1 MLIVNFTLPLI
12 LLPQLPAPL
21 FSVSSCFVCSS
32 NLSKTMTEPS
42 SRAPSDEES
51 EGPEEFQWDTEVGT
65 SSTES
70 SAQVLDLMR
79 RGNRAFREKQFEE
92 AISCYSKAQL
102 SKPGVPVILRNR
114 SAAFCRIS
122 QLLRERSATASENQ
136 PLNGLDPTTYA
147 ELALKDAEKV
157 ISIQGDSTKPYLLK
171 AKALILL
178 ERYEEA
184 REALLNGLQ
193 IDPLSHF
200 IKNNLQDLD
209 KVMSGSA
216 KRVKQWKPQRTDD
229 FECTLCLKLLFEP
242 VTTPCGHSLCRSC
255 LLQTMDHGNKCPMC
269 RTVLLISPRT
279 YPVSVTLHNIIQKN
293 FPEEYAERK
302 LEHVNLT
309 SAGIDILPLFVMD
322 VVLPCQ
328 KLSLNIFEPR
338 YRLMVR
344 RIMEGNRRMGMVI
357 LDSATGAIADF
368 ACEVEILE
376 CEPLPDGRFYLEVEG
391 RRRFRNLRS
400 WDQDG
405 YRVAE
410 VEWVQDVLPSEE
422 SLEREDLQ
430 KMVSEASE
438 RAQTWIRNA
447 REAARIGRRARRLE
461 ILQADGVP
469 GVHDPE
475 KFSFWLVNLLNLRP
489 SERLNLLRL
498 RDTRERISRGLDFL
512 NRTDEQGCQVQ

>member
-1 MLIVNFTLPLI
+1 M
-12 LLPQLPAPL
+12 
-21 FSVSSCFVCSS
+21 S
-32 NLSKTMTEPS
+32 EPS
-42 SRAPSDEES
+42 GRSLADDEYDN
-51 EGPEEFQWDTEVGT
+51 PEEFQWDADVS
-65 SSTES
+65 SSTAETS
-70 SAQVLDLMR
+70 VSAQVLDLMR
-79 RGNRAFREKQFEE
+79 RGNRAFREKRIEE

-102 SKPGVPVILRNR
+102 LKPGDPVILSNR
-114 SAAFCRIS
+114 SAAFSRIS
-122 QLLRERSATASENQ
+122 QLLRERSATASEYQ
-136 PLNGLDPTTYA
+136 PLNGLDPTTHA
-147 ELALKDAEKV
+147 ELALKDADKV
-157 ISIQGDSTKPYLLK
+157 ISILSNSPKPYLLK
-171 AKALILL
+171 AKALISL

-184 REALLNGLQ
+184 REALLTGLQ
-193 IDPLSHF
+193 IDPLSHHA
-200 IKNNLQDLD
+200 KNSLHNLD
-209 KVMSGSA
+209 KVISGSA

-242 VTTPCGHSLCRSC
+242 VTTPCGHSFCRSC

-269 RTVLLISPRT
+269 RMVLFISPRT
-279 YPVSVTLHNIIQKN
+279 YPISVTLNNIIQKN

-302 LEHVNLT
+302 LEHANLT
-309 SAGIDILPLFVMD
+309 YGGTDILPLFVMD

-344 RIMEGNRRMGMVI
+344 RIMEGNHRMGMVI
-357 LDSATGAIADF
+357 IDSTTGAIADY

-391 RRRFRNLRS
+391 RRRFHILQS

-410 VEWVQDVLPSEE
+410 VEWIQDVLPSEG
-422 SLEREDLQ
+422 SQEREDLQ
-430 KMVSEASE
+430 QMASEASE
-438 RAQTWIRNA
+438 LAQTWIRNA

-461 ILQADGVP
+461 VLQADGVP
-469 GVHDPE
+469 GARDPE

-498 RDTRERISRGLDFL
+498 RDTRERISCGLDFL
-512 NRTDEQGCQVQ
+512 RRTEEQGCLVQ

>member
-1 MLIVNFTLPLI
+1 M
-12 LLPQLPAPL
+12 A
-21 FSVSSCFVCSS
+21 
-32 NLSKTMTEPS
+32 EPS
-42 SRAPSDEES
+42 ARAPSDKES
-51 EGPEEFQWDTEVGT
+51 EYPEEFLWEDAEVGT
-65 SSTES
+65 SPTES
-70 SAQVLDLMR
+70 SALVMDLMR
-79 RGNRAFREKQFEE
+79 RGNQAFREERFEE

-102 SKPGVPVILRNR
+102 SKPGDSVILSNR

-122 QLLRERSATASENQ
+122 QLLRERPATASENQ
-136 PLNGLDPTTYA
+136 PLNGLDPTTHA
-147 ELALKDAEKV
+147 ELALKDADKV
-157 ISIQGDSTKPYLLK
+157 ISIRGDSAKPYLLK
-171 AKALILL
+171 AKALISL

-184 REALLNGLQ
+184 HEALLTALQ
-193 IDPLSHF
+193 IDPLSHVVMN
-200 IKNNLQDLD
+200 IRQDLD
-209 KVMSGSA
+209 KVTSGSA
-216 KRVKQWKPQRTDD
+216 KRIKQWKLQRTDD

-269 RTVLLISPRT
+269 RTVLFISPRT
-279 YPVSVTLHNIIQKN
+279 YPISVTLNNVIQKN

-302 LEHVNLT
+302 LEHANLT
-309 SAGIDILPLFVMD
+309 YAGTDILPLFVMD

-344 RIMEGNRRMGMVI
+344 RIMEGNHRMGMVI
-357 LDSATGAIADF
+357 LDSTTGAIADF

-391 RRRFRNLRS
+391 RRRFRILRS

-410 VEWVQDVLPSEE
+410 VDWVQDVLPSEG
-422 SLEREDLQ
+422 SQEREDLR
-430 KMVSEASE
+430 KLASEASE
-438 RAQTWIRNA
+438 LAQTWIRTA
-447 REAARIGRRARRLE
+447 RESARIGRRARRLE
-461 ILQADGVP
+461 VLQADGVP

-498 RDTRERISRGLDFL
+498 RDTKERISCGLDFL
-512 NRTDEQGCQVQ
+512 RSTEAQGCPIQ